1 MLFENVMA
9 LCRAN
14 GTNLTK
20 LERDCGLANA
30 TIRRW
35 ETCTP
40 NIDSLARVADH
51 FGVSIDSL
59 LGRGIYSL
67 SAEAQ
72 EYAKRF
78 DELPEEKK
86 NLAMAYMAVVKAQ

>member
-9 LCRAN
+9 LCHAN
-14 GTNLTK
+14 GTNIAK
-20 LERDCGLANA
+20 LERECGLANA

-35 ETCTP
+35 ETCIP
-40 NIDSLARVADH
+40 NIDSLAKVADH

-59 LGRGIYSL
+59 LGRGIHSL
-67 SAEAQ
+67 SADAQ
-72 EYAKRF
+72 EYAKLF

-86 NLAMAYMAVVKAQ
+86 RLAMAYMAVVKAQ